1 LSNKWEWEWKFEM
14 LRRRAKLV
22 FWREGG
28 EKERGKQGDEVNVV
42 VPAALTSAP
51 APSLVQ
57 IPATRVQ
64 MKVSEDVVMPT
75 TAAQALH
82 GKLNCFFKGDVTGL
96 TAAPNARGRSGEEG
110 CFGNAG
116 D

>member
-1 LSNKWEWEWKFEM
+1 
-14 LRRRAKLV
+14 
-22 FWREGG
+22 
-28 EKERGKQGDEVNVV
+28 VNVV

-64 MKVSEDVVMPT
+64 MKEVVSEDVVMPT

-82 GKLNCFFKGDVTGL
+82 GKLNCFIKGDVTGAWVTVTGL
-96 TAAPNARGRSGEEG
+96 AAPSEGEG
-110 CFGNAG
+110 QSRMPSA
-116 D
+116 